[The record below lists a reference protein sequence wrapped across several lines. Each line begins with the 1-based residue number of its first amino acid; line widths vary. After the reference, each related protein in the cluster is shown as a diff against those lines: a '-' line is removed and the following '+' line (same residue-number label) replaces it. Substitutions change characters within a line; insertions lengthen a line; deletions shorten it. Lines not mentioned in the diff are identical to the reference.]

1 MNRVLFDPVFQSA
14 GLEVARR
21 HYGDARRFDANRR
34 LLEVLR
40 TYESGTRIQGP
51 LFVLIALL
59 SVAAPFLTRGR
70 AHGAALLFALAGW
83 TLLVTPV
90 ATVQFSA
97 RTGLPGFGPLGA
109 AAALGG
115 WGVVA
120 AVRERRRLRGAEGR
134 LAEPV

>member
-1 MNRVLFDPVFQSA
+1 MCIRDS
-14 GLEVARR
+14 
-21 HYGDARRFDANRR
+21 GDADRFSANHG
-34 LLEVLR
+34 LIDVLR

-51 LFVLIALL
+51 LFVLLALL
-59 SVAAPFLTRGR
+59 SVAAPFVTRGR
-70 AHGAALLFALAGW
+70 ARGAALLFALAGW

-97 RTGLPGFGPLGA
+97 RTGLPGLAPLGA

-120 AVRERRRLRGAEGR
+120 AVRGRPRLRGAGR